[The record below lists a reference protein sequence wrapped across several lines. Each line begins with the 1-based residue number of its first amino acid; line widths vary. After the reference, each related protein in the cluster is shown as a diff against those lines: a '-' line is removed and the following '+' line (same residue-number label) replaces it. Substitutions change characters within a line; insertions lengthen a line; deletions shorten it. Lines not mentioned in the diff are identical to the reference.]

1 MGRARKRR
9 QPFYCS
15 AVVLSDTSVMNG
27 RLEYTY
33 KASLIGSAYRFE
45 LIDNEL
51 HWHVGRR
58 SGVWPLASIALVR
71 LSYRPVSMQSRR
83 FRTDIY
89 SERGERLSILSTTW
103 QTVALME
110 PQDSSYRDFVLTLHR
125 RLKSIGS
132 SASFVAGLLPWVYQA
147 GLGVL
152 ALVAVAI
159 VGMFARA
166 IWTGL
171 WAGAA
176 FVVAFAALF
185 VWQVGGFMRRNR
197 PRSYDAR
204 DVPGDLVP

>member
-1 MGRARKRR
+1 
-9 QPFYCS
+9 
-15 AVVLSDTSVMNG
+15 MNS

-45 LIDNEL
+45 LFDNEL
-51 HWHVGRR
+51 QWHVGRR
-58 SGVWPLASIALVR
+58 SGAWPLASIAMVR

-83 FRTDIY
+83 FRADIQN
-89 SERGERLSILSTTW
+89 ERGERLSLLSTTW

-110 PQDSSYRDFVLTLHR
+110 PQDNSYREFILTLHR
-125 RLKSIGS
+125 RLKANGS
-132 SASFVAGLLPWVYQA
+132 NAIFVAGLSPWIYQA

-159 VGMFARA
+159 AGMFVRA
-166 IWTGL
+166 MWAGL

-197 PRSYDAR
+197 PRRYDVDDIPR
-204 DVPGDLVP
+204 DLIP